1 MSADL
6 PASPEAPAREAAPA
20 GDEVPAAARR
30 STHGAVAETV
40 GLVVYALVDWLVLM
54 APALAIELA
63 ADRGGIGD
71 TRDLDLLAASTVIAT
86 VHAFIAARRLRWEE
100 HMAARRADIW
110 IASVDALVVLALATT
125 LLVVIVLALFPD
137 EHAALVNQGYP
148 VVVLWILL
156 QLTAVVLAEVT
167 GRLVFRWLEPQ
178 APHQPTLLD
187 EALHHPPH
195 ELPHRPPLEPPHD
208 PGHDPPRHPPG
219 A

>member
-1 MSADL
+1 VSAER
-6 PASPEAPAREAAPA
+6 PASAPVRDAAPVGDEAQPGDEAPAT
-20 GDEVPAAARR
+20 ARR
-30 STHGAVAETV
+30 SAHGAVAETV
-40 GLVVYALVDWLVLM
+40 GLVVYAFIDWLVLM

-86 VHAFIAARRLRWEE
+86 IHAGIAARRLRWEE

-148 VVVLWILL
+148 VVVLWIGL
-156 QLTAVVLAEVT
+156 QLTAVVFAEIT

-195 ELPHRPPLEPPHD
+195 E
-208 PGHDPPRHPPG
+208 PPRDPPG